1 MLPLTPNGLQFYL
14 YLPATDMRKSFDG
27 LCGIITQAMT
37 RDPLSGDVYVFL
49 NRRRDRIKLLV
60 WERGGFWIF
69 YKRLEQGSFQLPP
82 NAVQH
87 DTIMLPYAELMMLI
101 EGIDLRSVKRRKRY
115 EISEISQKS
124 TGLDL

>member
-1 MLPLTPNGLQFYL
+1 MLPLTTGLRFHL

-27 LCGIITQAMT
+27 LCGIVSQSMT

-82 NAVQH
+82 NPGQSESLQ
-87 DTIMLPYAELMMLI
+87 LPYSELLMLI

-115 EISEISQKS
+115 EISQKS
-124 TGLDL
+124 